1 MHLERQL
8 EKLLE
13 LEKLK
18 EENTILQD
26 KLASAQKEIKDA
38 RSSQQEFTK
47 VSHVIMLTQE
57 NARLKND
64 VAFLTERVNRLLK
77 RKPELEA
84 EAAKPPE
91 LKQVPELEA
100 EAEPELE
107 SEAAKPP
114 ELKQVPELEAQAE
127 PELKQVPELKPPEL
141 KQEELKPE
149 AEPKQETL
157 YADPEEA
164 DSSTE
169 PEENPEAEPPEFSVY
184 EKKIKGKTYFVS
196 DNDDMYIYDVLED
209 GSVGQQVGQLV
220 KSDGKTK
227 VVWI

>member
-1 MHLERQL
+1 MVHDAHLLCKWLADAIQDKDNHLMHLERQL
-8 EKLLE
+8 EKLQE

-77 RKPELEA
+77 RKPELKQVPELEA

-91 LKQVPELEA
+91 LKQVPEL
-100 EAEPELE
+100 
-107 SEAAKPP
+107 
-114 ELKQVPELEAQAE
+114 
-127 PELKQVPELKPPEL
+127 
-141 KQEELKPE
+141 KQEEL
-149 AEPKQETL
+149 KQETL

-169 PEENPEAEPPEFSVY
+169 PEENPNTEAELPEFSVY

-196 DNDDMYIYDVLED
+196 DNEDMYIYDVLED

-227 VVWI
+227 VVWV